1 VILRSASIVVL
12 RLLIIAA
19 AALTWELLSR
29 FHVVSPRFLPAL
41 SDVATTLWAILQRPD
56 TLTDIGITLS
66 EVAAGFSI
74 AVLIGTALGACIAE
88 SRYLAIT
95 LKPLLF
101 FLLSIPKAIFL
112 PLFILAVGI
121 GMPAKIAFG
130 AFSGVFVVV
139 MNTAA
144 AVESVRQDHITAAR
158 AWGASRPQIFRYIY
172 LPSMLPVMLET
183 LRLTMIFNFT
193 GVVLAEMYAS
203 RSGLGFLIVSWGE
216 NFQMRQLLA
225 GVLLVGTLAIII
237 NETIRW
243 IEARCSHWRT

>member
-1 VILRSASIVVL
+1 LRSIWIVGL
-12 RLLIIAA
+12 RLLIVLS
-19 AALTWELLSR
+19 AALAWELLAR
-29 FHVVSPRFLPAL
+29 FHVVSPRFLPSL
-41 SDVATTLWAILQRPD
+41 SVVLSTLWGILQRPD
-56 TLTDIGITLS
+56 TLSHIGITLS
-66 EVAAGFSI
+66 EVAAGFTI

-88 SRYLAIT
+88 SRYLANTI
-95 LKPLLF
+95 KPLLF

-112 PLFILAVGI
+112 PLFILAIGI

-139 MNTAA
+139 MNTSA

-158 AWGASRPQIFRYIY
+158 AWGASRGQIFRYIY

-203 RSGLGFLIVSWGE
+203 RAGLGFLIESWGE

-225 GVLLVGTLAIII
+225 GVLLVGTMAILI
-237 NETIRW
+237 NESIRW